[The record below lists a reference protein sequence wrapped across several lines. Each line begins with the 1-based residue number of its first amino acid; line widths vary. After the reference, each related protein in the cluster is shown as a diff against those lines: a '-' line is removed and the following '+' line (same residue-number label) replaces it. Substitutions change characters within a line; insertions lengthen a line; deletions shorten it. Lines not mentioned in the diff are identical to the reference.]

1 MHQSPPLFQNLA
13 VAPSVPASTSAQG
26 APRLKRAN
34 RAQLFFRPVDLEAT
48 LPADHEARGIWK
60 LVLRLDLSQF
70 LAPIRAREGE
80 PGQSAIDPAIL
91 ITLWLYA
98 TSQGVGSAR
107 ELDRL
112 CKEHDAYRW
121 ICGGV
126 SVNYH
131 TLADFRVDHREA
143 LDELFTQVLA
153 VMMKEGL
160 VTMTRVAQD
169 GTRVRASAGADSFRR
184 ERTLGDLLAEA
195 RAQVEHVKGLAEDAS
210 VTAREA
216 AAHKRAA
223 KEREE
228 RIERALE
235 ELPKI
240 RDSKKTEEDKKEA
253 RASTTDPEARVM
265 KMGDGGFRPAYN
277 IQFAT
282 TTEEKV
288 IVGVGVTN
296 SGSDKNELGPM
307 LAQIEERTGER
318 PKEMLVDGGF
328 VKLEEIAGAAAK
340 GTTTYA
346 PVPAKK
352 GKEPDY
358 HAKPTD
364 SEAIAAWRQRMGTSE
379 AKEIYKERGETAELP
394 NAHVKSRFGLTQ
406 LPVRGMQK
414 VLTVSV
420 WMGLTYNVLRWISL
434 AAST

>member
-1 MHQSPPLFQNLA
+1 MHQSLPLFEQ
-13 VAPSVPASTSAQG
+13 VATSSPTASTRAQG

-34 RAQLFFRPVDLEAT
+34 RAQLLLRPVDLEAT
-48 LPADHEARGIWK
+48 LAADHEARAIWR
-60 LVLRLDLSQF
+60 VVQCLDLSRF
-70 LAPIRAREGE
+70 LVPIRAREGE

-160 VTMTRVAQD
+160 VNLSRVAQD
-169 GTRVRASAGADSFRR
+169 GTRTRASAGADSFRR
-184 ERTLGDLLAEA
+184 ERTLTELLAEA
-195 RAQVEHVKGLAEDAS
+195 RAQVEHVKCLAEDAS
-210 VTAREA
+210 VTVREA

-223 KEREE
+223 REREE
-228 RIERALE
+228 RIGRAIT

-240 RDSKKTEEDKKEA
+240 RESKKTEDDKKEA

-296 SGSDKNELGPM
+296 SGSDKNELGEM
-307 LAQIEERTGER
+307 LAQIEARAGQR
-318 PKEMLVDGGF
+318 PREMLVDGGF
-328 VKLEEIAGAAAK
+328 VKLEEITAATEN
-340 GTTTYA
+340 GTTVYA
-346 PVPAKK
+346 PVPTKK
-352 GKEPDY
+352 GQEPDY
-358 HAKPTD
+358 HPKPTD
-364 SEAIAAWRQRMGTSE
+364 SEAVAAWRQRMGTSE
-379 AKEIYKERGETAELP
+379 AQEIYKERGETAELP

-406 LPVRGMQK
+406 LPVRGTQK
-414 VLTVSV
+414 VLAVSL
-420 WMGLTYNVLRWISL
+420 WMGLTYNILRWISL
-434 AAST
+434 AGST

>member
-1 MHQSPPLFQNLA
+1 MHQSLPLFQDLPA
-13 VAPSVPASTSAQG
+13 VPSVAASTSAQG

-34 RAQLFFRPVDLEAT
+34 RAQLFLRPVDLEAT
-48 LPADHEARGIWK
+48 LAADHEARAIWR
-60 LVLRLDLSQF
+60 VVQRQDLSLF

-91 ITLWLYA
+91 ITLWVYA

-131 TLADFRVDHREA
+131 TLADFRVDHQAA
-143 LDELFTQVLA
+143 LDELLTQVLA

-160 VTMTRVAQD
+160 VTLTRVAQD

-184 ERTLGDLLAEA
+184 EPTLTELLTEA

-223 KEREE
+223 EEREE
-228 RIERALE
+228 RIARAID
-235 ELPKI
+235 ELPKV
-240 RDSKKTEEDKKEA
+240 RESKKREDDKKEA

-265 KMGDGGFRPAYN
+265 KMADGGFRPAYN
-277 IQFAT
+277 LQFST

-288 IVGVGVTN
+288 IVGVSATN
-296 SGSDKNELGPM
+296 IGSDKSELGPM
-307 LAQIEERTGER
+307 LDQIEKRTGGR
-318 PKEMLVDGGF
+318 PKEALVDGGF
-328 VKLEEIAGAAAK
+328 VKLEEIESAAEK

-352 GKEPDY
+352 GEEPDY
-358 HAKPTD
+358 TPKAGD
-364 SEAIAAWRQRMGTSE
+364 STAVAAWRARMGTDE
-379 AKEIYKERGETAELP
+379 GKAIYKERCETAELP
-394 NAHVKSRFGLTQ
+394 NAHVKTRFGLTQ
-406 LPVRGMQK
+406 LPIRGLDK
-414 VLTVSV
+414 VLTVGL
-420 WMGLTYNVLRWISL
+420 WMALTYNLMRWVSL
-434 AAST
+434 TGG